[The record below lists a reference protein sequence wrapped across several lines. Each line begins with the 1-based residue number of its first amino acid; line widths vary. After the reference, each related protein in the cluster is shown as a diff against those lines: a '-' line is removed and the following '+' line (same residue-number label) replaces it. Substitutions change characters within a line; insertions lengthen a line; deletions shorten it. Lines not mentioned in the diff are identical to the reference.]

1 MSSHSDKPLSDLGLQ
16 GLTDRFRDSLTSDK
30 NDNKPDF
37 RELDLGSPVSPL
49 RNRHRPLVN
58 PATSSSSSSSGSVSG
73 RNAPSHPTRKSDSG
87 GINPSSE
94 LSGVLD
100 SLPTPP
106 TGSSR
111 GVKGHVRSNSASSY
125 PLIYSGGS
133 SATSPLNVLPTGN
146 ICPSGRI
153 LKTGMASRSSK
164 PDVLGTGSVNYG
176 HGSIIRGG
184 ASPKLGGVDSA
195 AADGGA
201 GSSRASYA
209 GDSKKK
215 LTLSAPDA
223 DELKQ
228 AGNQQYK
235 HGHLIEALGLYDQA
249 ISMSPGN
256 ATYRFNK
263 AVALTGLNRLVAA
276 LREFEEAI
284 KLDSTYVKA
293 HHRLGSLLLRL
304 GQIES
309 ARKHICFP
317 GQKPEESELKKLQAL
332 EIHLNK
338 CHDARKVSDWKTV
351 LKECDAAI
359 AVGADACSLLYAC
372 KAEAFLKLHLLEDA
386 NLNMANISNLEPMSP
401 SCLRSKI
408 FGMFAESYLHFV
420 RAQIEMAFG
429 RFENAVKEAEK
440 AGQVDPKNV
449 EVSVLLTNV
458 RLVSRSRSRGNNLF
472 KSERFTE
479 ACSAYGEGLR
489 HDPSNSILYCN
500 RAACWFKLGMWERS
514 IDDCNQALSIQ
525 PNYTKALL
533 RKAASNTK
541 LERWVEAIRDYE
553 VLRRDL
559 PDDSEVAES
568 LFHAQVAFKK
578 SRGEEVHNLKFGG
591 EVEAVTSLEHFKASI
606 SLPGASVVHFK
617 TETNKNCR
625 QIAPF
630 LDTLSVRY
638 PSINFLKVDIEDTPG
653 VAATE
658 NVSIVPTVKIY
669 RNGSR
674 VKEIIC
680 PSQEFLES
688 SVRHYSI

>member
-1 MSSHSDKPLSDLGLQ
+1 MSHLNNNPVSNLGLDEMS
-16 GLTDRFRDSLTSDK
+16 DRFRDSLTTSDK

-49 RNRHRPLVN
+49 RNRHRALIN
-58 PATSSSSSSSGSVSG
+58 TTTTTSSSSSSSGSVSG
-73 RNAPSHPTRKSDSG
+73 RNAPSQPQRKSDSG
-87 GINPSSE
+87 E
-94 LSGVLD
+94 LSGILD
-100 SLPTPP
+100 SGGG
-106 TGSSR
+106 GSSR
-111 GVKGHVRSNSASSY
+111 GLKGHARSSSANSY

-133 SATSPLNVLPTGN
+133 SATSPLNVPPTGN

-164 PDVLGTGSVNYG
+164 PDVLGTGSGNYG

-184 ASPKLGGVDSA
+184 ASPKLGGIDC
-195 AADGGA
+195 AADGIA
-201 GSSRASYA
+201 ANSMK
-209 GDSKKK
+209 KKK
-215 LTLSAPDA
+215 LLTSSAPDP
-223 DELKQ
+223 DELKE

-263 AVALTGLNRLVAA
+263 AVALMGLNRLVAA
-276 LREFEEAI
+276 VKEFEEAI

-293 HHRLGSLLLRL
+293 HYRLGSLLLRL

-317 GQKPEESELKKLQAL
+317 GQKPEETEMKKLQAV
-332 EIHLNK
+332 EMHLNK
-338 CHDARKVSDWKTV
+338 CNDARKVSDWKTA
-351 LKECDAAI
+351 LKECESAI
-359 AVGADACSLLYAC
+359 AVGADSCSLLYAC
-372 KAEAFLKLHLLEDA
+372 KAEAFLNLHLLDDA
-386 NLNMANISNLEPMSP
+386 NLNLANISNLEPMSA
-401 SCLRSKI
+401 SSLRSKI
-408 FGMFAESYLHFV
+408 FGMLAESYLHFV

-440 AGQVDPKNV
+440 AGQIDPKNI

-458 RLVSRSRSRGNNLF
+458 RLVSRARIRGNNLF

-500 RAACWFKLGMWERS
+500 RAACWYKLGMWERS

-553 VLRRDL
+553 VLRREL

-591 EVEAVTSLEHFKASI
+591 EVEVVTSLEHFKASI

-630 LDTLSVRY
+630 LDTLSGRY
-638 PSINFLKVDIEDTPG
+638 PSINFLKVDIEDTPA
-653 VAATE
+653 VAVSE

-674 VKEIIC
+674 VKEIIS

-688 SVRHYSI
+688 SVRHYSF